1 MSEQFDSLAP
11 RGSARRAF
19 LRQATGAT
27 AVVAATHLL
36 TTPAQGANPAASSVR
51 GSGAI
56 NIVDAGGLQAAL
68 DALPKHGGTI
78 FIPAGKHPIDRP
90 VTKQLLEGQHL
101 AIVGEGRGSV
111 LVNASTNGEPLL
123 QITGVVGSWWP
134 DLRITLRDLAFEGN
148 HRSGDGLVVMF
159 PNDTLVDTCFFIGH
173 GGHAIRLGPQGT
185 NVTVRDC
192 WMRDCKRGVRA
203 DGIHHLTLHGN
214 QTRRLNGGQ
223 VQEEHLYLGWS
234 CREIRVVNNHF
245 AYGDHTAII
254 LDGTAQHVIANN
266 TIEGFR
272 IGIEARGVDAKKPR
286 DHCRD
291 IAITS
296 NYVLAGIGVRL
307 TGPCRGFAI
316 TGNEFINNPE
326 AAVLIEQAEGAGK
339 HAITGNMIR
348 KSVYGGTFF
357 PMPTER
363 PAQGGI
369 LLGNAGDCIVSNN
382 LLDAV
387 DPGPAIGA
395 GPGGGRHLITG
406 NRIVG
411 AKGEALAIGAPG
423 CVVEHNLVTA

>member
-1 MSEQFDSLAP
+1 MSDQSDSRTAL
-11 RGSARRAF
+11 GSARRTF
-19 LRQATGAT
+19 LRQATSAT
-27 AVVAATHLL
+27 AVVAATNVL
-36 TTPAQGANPAASSVR
+36 TTSVHGESQAPAPGR
-51 GSGAI
+51 GGGAI
-56 NIVDAGGLQAAL
+56 DLTEAGGLQAAL

-78 FIPAGKHPIDRP
+78 FIPAGKHRIDRP
-90 VTKQLLEGQHL
+90 VAKKLMEGQHL
-101 AIVGEGRGSV
+101 SIVGEGRGSV
-111 LVNASTNGEPLL
+111 LVNTNTAGEPLL

-134 DLRITLRDLAFEGN
+134 DLRMTIRDLTFEGN

-159 PNDTLVDTCFFIGH
+159 PNDTLVDTCFFLSH
-173 GGHAIRLGPQGT
+173 GGHAIRLAPQGT

-203 DGIHHLTLHGN
+203 EGIHHLTLHGN

-223 VQEEHLYLGWS
+223 EQGEHVYLGWS

-245 AYGDHTAII
+245 AYGDNTAII

-272 IGIEARGVDAKKPR
+272 ISIEARGVDAKKPR

-296 NYVLAGIGVRL
+296 NYLHSDIGVRL

-316 TGNEFINNPE
+316 TGNNFINNTE

-348 KSVYGGTFF
+348 KSVYDGALF
-357 PMPTER
+357 PVPKMLPV
-363 PAQGGI
+363 QGGI
-369 LLGNAGDCIVSNN
+369 LLGGAGDCIVSNN
-382 LLDAV
+382 LLDAI
-387 DPGPAIGA
+387 DPGPAISV
-395 GPGGGRHLITG
+395 GPGGGRHVITG

-411 AKGEALAIGAPG
+411 AKGEPLAIRAPG
-423 CVVEHNLVTA
+423 CVVEHNLIA